1 MGEGRGMPAAR
12 GVSSIGR
19 SVVYL
24 SADLVKGEGHLQ
36 KGESQP
42 EEGVKFTFQLV
53 G

>member
-1 MGEGRGMPAAR
+1 MPAAR

-24 SADLVKGEGHLQ
+24 SVGWVGGEGHLQ
-36 KGESQP
+36 RGESQP